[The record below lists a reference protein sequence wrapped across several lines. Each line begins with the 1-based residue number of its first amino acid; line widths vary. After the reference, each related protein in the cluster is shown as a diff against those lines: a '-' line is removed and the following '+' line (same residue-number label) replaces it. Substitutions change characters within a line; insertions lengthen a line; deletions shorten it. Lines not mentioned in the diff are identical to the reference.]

1 MLLIKKKVFLTMKFC
16 YLPYLQTN
24 DLGCHFFI
32 NAHKRPNNWI
42 RLKKKKKKAQ
52 IAQHRALS
60 TVCTYST
67 CCTCSPGVN

>member
-42 RLKKKKKKAQ
+42 RLKKKKK
-52 IAQHRALS
+52 S
-60 TVCTYST
+60 TDST
-67 CCTCSPGVN
+67 A